1 MGLPIPLPLSG
12 RLERR
17 KRERLLSMAARK
29 DLYEVL
35 GVERGASPDEIKK
48 VYRKLAR
55 KHHPDVNPGNKQA
68 EERFKEIS
76 FAYDVLSDPEKRKS
90 YDEFGFDGLQ
100 SGFDAD
106 KARQY
111 REWQSRAAGAGGAGF
126 GKYSSFED
134 VFSDLGDLFGGGSG
148 RGFRDTGRGADLEYS
163 LELDLLDAIRGVT
176 QAIALR
182 RPVACPECGG
192 AGGQGARPC
201 PQCDGRG
208 HVRVGG
214 GPIPFGRNCP
224 RCAGSGQVYTK
235 ECPRCHGTG
244 QSEEIDRL
252 NVKIPAGV
260 DEGSKVRLAGKGE
273 PGRGGGPPGD
283 LFIHVHLRP
292 HPFLERRGS
301 DLYLDL
307 PVTVG
312 EAALGGSVTV
322 PTPAGDVS
330 LRIPPGSQ
338 SGQRLRLRGRGVAG
352 AKGSAAGDLYVR
364 LLVQVPRDGGDQT
377 RRAVEALEQLYGE
390 SPRKNLKL

>member
-1 MGLPIPLPLSG
+1 
-12 RLERR
+12 
-17 KRERLLSMAARK
+17 MASRK

-35 GVERGASPDEIKK
+35 GVARGAAPDDIKK
-48 VYRKLAR
+48 AYRKLAR
-55 KHHPDVNPGNKQA
+55 KHHPDVNPGNKQS

-76 FAYDVLSDPEKRKS
+76 FAYDVLSDAAKRKA

-100 SGFDAD
+100 SGFDPE

-111 REWQSRAAGAGGAGF
+111 REWQSRAAGAGGAGPGF

-134 VFSDLGDLFGGGSG
+134 VFSDLGDLFGGGAG
-148 RGFRDTGRGADLEYS
+148 RGFRESGRGEDLEYS
-163 LELDLLDAIRGVT
+163 LELDLLDAIRGAT
-176 QAIALR
+176 QTIALR
-182 RPVACPECGG
+182 RPVPCPECGG

-208 HVRVGG
+208 HIRVGG
-214 GPIPFGRNCP
+214 GPMPFGRTCP
-224 RCAGSGQVYTK
+224 GCAGRGQVYAK
-235 ECPRCHGTG
+235 ECPRCHGSG
-244 QSEEIDRL
+244 LSEEVDRL

-260 DEGSKVRLAGKGE
+260 DEGSKIRLAGKGE
-273 PGRGGGPPGD
+273 PGRNGGPPGD
-283 LFIHVHLRP
+283 LFIHVRLRP

-312 EAALGGSVTV
+312 EATLGASVTV
-322 PTPAGDVS
+322 PTPGGDVS

-338 SGQRLRLRGRGVAG
+338 SGQRLRLRGRGVKDP
-352 AKGSAAGDLYVR
+352 KGGAAGDLYVR

-390 SPRKNLKL
+390 NPRKNLKL